1 MSRNLILAKISKNKI
16 YISEMWKLVNSGGVV
31 KQKFY
36 QKEMCD
42 SEGGSTLLVKAEQIW
57 RLF

>member
-1 MSRNLILAKISKNKI
+1 MTERKMVVPKSFELFEAE
-16 YISEMWKLVNSGGVV
+16 YNSGGVV
-31 KQKFY
+31 KLKFY

-42 SEGGSTLLVKAEQIW
+42 LEGGSTLHVKAEQIW

>member
-1 MSRNLILAKISKNKI
+1 
-16 YISEMWKLVNSGGVV
+16 MWKLVNSGRGVV

>member
-1 MSRNLILAKISKNKI
+1 
-16 YISEMWKLVNSGGVV
+16 MWKLVNSGGVV

-42 SEGGSTLLVKAEQIW
+42 SEGGSTLHVKAEQIW
-57 RLF
+57 RLGKSQSKSQSTDGIR

>member
-1 MSRNLILAKISKNKI
+1 
-16 YISEMWKLVNSGGVV
+16 MWKLVNSGGVV
-31 KQKFY
+31 KRKFY

-42 SEGGSTLLVKAEQIW
+42 LEGGSTLHIKAEQIW